1 MVAGSEEELGELE
14 RKVIHM
20 LVEIRTKREV
30 GERWREIIYR
40 LIEFGSKSKLE
51 EGGRKVIDG
60 EVEHRGFQ
68 REASE
73 RR

>member
-1 MVAGSEEELGELE
+1 M
-14 RKVIHM
+14 IHR

-30 GERWREIIYR
+30 GERRREIIYR
-40 LIEFGSKSKLE
+40 LIEPSSKGKLE